1 MQKEMKET
9 KRKISWRRLKVNKIV
24 KNKNENMMEKIRVKK
39 NKTKRDEE
47 KQGNTIYKWNRV
59 K

>member
-1 MQKEMKET
+1 
-9 KRKISWRRLKVNKIV
+9 
-24 KNKNENMMEKIRVKK
+24 MMEKIRVKK